1 MPEIKLTPT
10 GQLRWVLEGP
20 STSLLVAVG
29 EVFERDWR
37 EGLFVLSA
45 EKHNPADSKTL
56 RYWQNI
62 ANRYLTELCHIPESQ
77 ETISV
82 ASPGEG

>member
-10 GQLRWVLEGP
+10 GHLRWVSDGSP
-20 STSLLVAVG
+20 VSSLVGVG

-45 EKHNPADSKTL
+45 EKHNPADSQTL

-62 ANRYLTELCHIPESQ
+62 ANRYLTELCHIPE
-77 ETISV
+77 
-82 ASPGEG
+82 